1 MVMSHK
7 LEATCFP
14 SGEKATAIT
23 MLEWPAIVWTNDA
36 QVSSMEEMFL
46 SHPGI
51 LSKFSLFVTLDSGL
65 KMTVEL

>member
-1 MVMSHK
+1 
-7 LEATCFP
+7 
-14 SGEKATAIT
+14 